1 MDLLNFIQ
9 NHGGYIRTRDIK
21 PNRSLYEKLR
31 SEVDKGNVVRIRN
44 GIYALPNQMAKTMID
59 VETVVPNGIVCMYS
73 AWSYYSLTTKIPPTI
88 CVAISQKRKLVLPN
102 YPPIMLYY
110 CSPDI
115 LEIGVTSQV
124 IDGFNVRIYD
134 LERSVCDAI
143 KFRNR
148 IGIDIASEILKNYLR
163 RSDRNLTILNRYAL
177 SLKVIKTLNNLI
189 DYML

>member
-1 MDLLNFIQ
+1 
-9 NHGGYIRTRDIK
+9 
-21 PNRSLYEKLR
+21 
-31 SEVDKGNVVRIRN
+31 
-44 GIYALPNQMAKTMID
+44 
-59 VETVVPNGIVCMYS
+59 
-73 AWSYYSLTTKIPPTI
+73 
-88 CVAISQKRKLVLPN
+88 
-102 YPPIMLYY
+102 MLYY